1 MTFRQMEL
9 FVAVCEYKSI
19 NKTSAAYHISQQGI
33 SKTIR
38 EVEEELG
45 CVLLN
50 RDINGVSPTRF
61 GTYFLNE
68 CRIILERKNY
78 VCSHITQIEDMPQET
93 IYLGMAFGVVSSL
106 PYRLIGDFERLHP
119 HVKIEYSDHT
129 DYYLESLAKKDE
141 YDFCIT
147 TGVVDRERLSSEL
160 LFQEGVYLCIP
171 CTHELYEKE
180 KITMENLKGQRYAM
194 FSTQFHIRHNFDTA
208 CRNAGFEPEIVIASS
223 DFNSLKEIAQ
233 HNNLL
238 FVVPGHTIRPDDVRL
253 RYEKFPDDRFTW
265 DVNFVKKNNKVLT
278 ENMMA
283 FYRYLKEQFPK
294 KNVPP
299 LGEESPVSNLPADC

>member
-106 PYRLIGDFERLHP
+106 PFLP
-119 HVKIEYSDHT
+119 
-129 DYYLESLAKKDE
+129 LA
-141 YDFCIT
+141 
-147 TGVVDRERLSSEL
+147 
-160 LFQEGVYLCIP
+160 
-171 CTHELYEKE
+171 
-180 KITMENLKGQRYAM
+180 
-194 FSTQFHIRHNFDTA
+194 
-208 CRNAGFEPEIVIASS
+208 
-223 DFNSLKEIAQ
+223 
-233 HNNLL
+233 
-238 FVVPGHTIRPDDVRL
+238 
-253 RYEKFPDDRFTW
+253 
-265 DVNFVKKNNKVLT
+265 
-278 ENMMA
+278 
-283 FYRYLKEQFPK
+283 
-294 KNVPP
+294 
-299 LGEESPVSNLPADC
+299 LP